1 MEDMLQREFDPTVA
15 PLDLTAEQLAAV
27 EEEIQESILQ
37 EEALPQQLH
46 DIQPDGYGVAIT
58 PPER

>member
-37 EEALPQQLH
+37 EESLQQQLH
-46 DIQPDGYGVAIT
+46 DI
-58 PPER
+58 